1 MTCIH
6 CDHTL
11 VVQLPETP
19 LNRPP
24 LSPEPPQPGAPRPSP
39 HLSYGDDD
47 VALGAVLAGE
57 AEVALRQA
65 DLPQGVEVAE
75 GHPQEALVDL
85 QKVLLPGKTE
95 EHPELLAPGVGL
107 QTSGGER
114 RDRGQPQTK

>member
-1 MTCIH
+1 MTVVIR
-6 CDHTL
+6 L
-11 VVQLPETP
+11 VGTP
-19 LNRPP
+19 
-24 LSPEPPQPGAPRPSP
+24 APRTPSERTPSRPWVPRAGP
-39 HLSYGDDD
+39 HLADGDDD

-85 QKVLLPGKTE
+85 QEVLLPGEAE

-107 QTSGGER
+107 QTSGGEGRCR
-114 RDRGQPQTK
+114 RSDPDPEVSL